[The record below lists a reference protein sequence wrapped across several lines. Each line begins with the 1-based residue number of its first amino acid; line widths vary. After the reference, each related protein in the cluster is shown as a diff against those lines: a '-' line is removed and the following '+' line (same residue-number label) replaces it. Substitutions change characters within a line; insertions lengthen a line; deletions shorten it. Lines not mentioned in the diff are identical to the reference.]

1 MRRGVRAEEENE
13 TLLTLVLEKL
23 TKRETAL
30 LTDAVQLS
38 LRVHTRRDAAR
49 ERKSSEKGDRPHFIA
64 PTNFSKR

>member
-1 MRRGVRAEEENE
+1 
-13 TLLTLVLEKL
+13 
-23 TKRETAL
+23 

-49 ERKSSEKGDRPHFIA
+49 ERESSEKGDRPHFIA